1 MILVIKNRLSHKK
14 DQNLTYKM
22 RYEHINLWYNN
33 MVKSTKNFEASY
45 LPILK
50 IDFRAKKSENA
61 QNVHETVL

>member
-1 MILVIKNRLSHKK
+1 MILVIKNHKSHKK
-14 DQNLTYKM
+14 DRTLIYKM
-22 RYEHINLWYNN
+22 RYKHMNLWYNN
-33 MVKSTKNFEASY
+33 TVKKSKNFEASY